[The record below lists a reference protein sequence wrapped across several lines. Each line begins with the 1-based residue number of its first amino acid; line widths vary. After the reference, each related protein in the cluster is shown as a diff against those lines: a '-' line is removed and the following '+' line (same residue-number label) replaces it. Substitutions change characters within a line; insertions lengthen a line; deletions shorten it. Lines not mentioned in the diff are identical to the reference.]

1 VADLVYPL
9 QINNIRGASRHNGF
23 GKVRNGGTR
32 PHQGWDLI
40 ATPLTPCFAIAD
52 GVIADFGV
60 QHDYGQFVLLRF
72 EHRSRTYYAA
82 YCHLS
87 VALARRPGQSVAK
100 SELIAYTGN
109 SGNAASMRGE
119 NQHLHFE
126 IRTAPRVGKG
136 LAGRVDPADLYGVR
150 PLAFTIHQA
159 HGLASAAKG
168 GRPGLKVTGF
178 NVLE

>member
-52 GVIADFGV
+52 GVIHHVGA
-60 QHDYGQFVLLRF
+60 QHDYGRLVLLRF

-87 VALARRPGQSVAK
+87 VVPVRPDQPVAK
-100 SELIAYTGN
+100 SEIIAYTGN

-136 LAGRVDPADLYGVR
+136 LADRVDPADLYGIR

-159 HGLASAAKG
+159 HALASVAKG
-168 GRPGLKVTGF
+168 GRPGLKVPGF

>member
-1 VADLVYPL
+1 MADLVYPL
-9 QINNIRGASRHNGF
+9 QINSIRGPSRRNGF
-23 GKVRNGGTR
+23 GNVRNGGTR

-52 GVIADFGV
+52 GVIKDVFV
-60 QHDYGQFVLLRF
+60 QADYGQCVLLQF
-72 EHRSRTYYAA
+72 EHRSQTYYAA

-87 VALARRPGQSVAK
+87 LVPARIGQPVAK
-100 SELIAYTGN
+100 SEIIAYTGN
-109 SGNAASMRGE
+109 SGNAVSMRGE

-126 IRTAPRVGKG
+126 IRTTLRPGRG

-159 HGLASAAKG
+159 HAIAPVAKG
-168 GRPGLKVTGF
+168 GRPGLKVPGF